1 MTSIMLIDDH
11 PLAVNGIGAWL
22 TGTGKYK
29 IAGTAGTLD
38 KASKLIEDSSLMPE
52 IVILDIS
59 LGIENGLDFIPRLK
73 NICEKRKLPMP
84 GILVCS
90 MYEDPFLIKQAMES
104 GADAYVPKSADSD
117 EILKAIGEILNGNTY
132 INEKYQITE
141 PEHIWNNLT
150 RRENEIVSL
159 LKRNFS
165 TAQISKN
172 LFISIRTVENH
183 LSNIY
188 EKTGVNKKDE
198 LINL

>member
-1 MTSIMLIDDH
+1 MTSILLIDDH

-22 TGTGKYK
+22 TGTGNFK
-29 IAGTAGTLD
+29 IAGTAGTLE
-38 KASKLIEDSSLMPE
+38 KACKLMEDSLELPE

-59 LGIENGLDFIPRLK
+59 LGIEDGLDFIPRLK
-73 NICEKRKLPMP
+73 NICGKRNLPMP

-117 EILKAIGEILNGNTY
+117 EILKAIGEILKGNTY

-141 PEHIWNNLT
+141 PEHFWHNLT

-198 LINL
+198 LIKL